1 MPGPALIRPIRNLH
15 ARSERMALH
24 LYHKRPFS
32 PQTEIARKP
41 YRQATLSDNPVFLAL
56 PEKTLP

>member
-1 MPGPALIRPIRNLH
+1 MPGLAVSRRVRTLH
-15 ARSERMALH
+15 AQSERMALH